1 MTREINKGEIFK
13 AGIDKNMA
21 MAIIKGIMKDIDYS
35 IITYCIMDN
44 HLHLLM
50 KVYYDKLEI

>member
-1 MTREINKGEIFK
+1 MTREIFK